1 MTAASSQVG
10 VSAGVVSAR
19 GRAVVR
25 VFLALGV
32 LNLAA
37 VLGVGLALG
46 LPAAALIACTGVFV
60 AAFSTAAVFLRR
72 GHPHTRLGLANMITL
87 ARLSM
92 VTVLLGIFIAGR
104 AEPWFVMTLGVI
116 ALSLDGVDGY
126 AARRQGL
133 ASRFGASF
141 DMEVD
146 SAFAL
151 VLALLAAT
159 GPAGPLAILLG
170 LPRYVYGLAALALPW
185 LNGELAPRFSRKVV
199 CVVQLIALIALQLP
213 FLGMPVAL
221 AIVIVTAAALA
232 WSFGVDTVALRRGR
246 RRPPS

>member
-10 VSAGVVSAR
+10 ASADVVTAR
-19 GRAVVR
+19 RRAAIR
-25 VFLALGV
+25 MFLALGV
-32 LNLAA
+32 VNLAA
-37 VLGVGLALG
+37 VLGVGFALR
-46 LPAAALIACTGVFV
+46 LPAPALIACAGAFV

-72 GHPHTRLGLANMITL
+72 SHPHTRLGLANVITL

-92 VTVLLGIFIAGR
+92 VTVLLGILIAGGG
-104 AEPWFVMTLGVI
+104 EPWFVIPLSVV

-151 VLALLAAT
+151 VLSLLAAT

-170 LPRYVYGLAALALPW
+170 LPRYAYGLAAFALPW
-185 LNGELAPRFSRKVV
+185 LNGELAPRFSRKAV

-213 FLGMPVAL
+213 FLGMPLAL
-221 AIVIVTAAALA
+221 AIVIVTAGALA
-232 WSFGVDTVALRRGR
+232 WSFGVDTVALHRGR
-246 RRPPS
+246 RRPAS

>member
-1 MTAASSQVG
+1 MTAASSQGG
-10 VSAGVVSAR
+10 VSAVEVTAGGR
-19 GRAVVR
+19 GVVR
-25 VFLALGV
+25 VFLGVGV

-37 VLGVGLALG
+37 CLGVCLALG
-46 LPAAALIACTGVFV
+46 LPTPALITCAGAFV
-60 AAFSTAAVFLRR
+60 VALSAAAVFLRR
-72 GHPHTRLGLANMITL
+72 SHPHARLGLANVITL

-92 VTVLLGIFIAGR
+92 VTVLLGILIAGG
-104 AEPWFVMTLGVI
+104 AEPWFVIALGVV

-126 AARRQGL
+126 AARKQGL

-151 VLALLAAT
+151 VLSLLAAT
-159 GPAGPLAILLG
+159 GPAGPIAILLG
-170 LPRYVYGLAALALPW
+170 LPRYLYGLAAVALPW

-199 CVVQLIALIALQLP
+199 CVVQLVALIALQLP

-221 AIVIVTAAALA
+221 AIVIVTAGALA
-232 WSFGVDTVALRRGR
+232 WSFGIDTVALHRGR
-246 RRPPS
+246 RQSAS